1 MSKLVLHV
9 ILKLS
14 LPRGKLCNIELLK
27 IDVSDPDADTVVLE
41 EQYAKIA
48 LLMCYPFHRIND
60 LMIEGSFWMLVDEQR
75 IMHFDK
81 KKTRFCANGFEIL
94 QNIQDRVAS
103 EKRLRRAHN
112 VLTRVTYC
120 TDPDEKRK
128 YGNNDDDDKSPDI
141 TSFCHF
147 NE

>member
-1 MSKLVLHV
+1 MFFGQQPKM
-9 ILKLS
+9 
-14 LPRGKLCNIELLK
+14 N
-27 IDVSDPDADTVVLE
+27 
-41 EQYAKIA
+41 
-48 LLMCYPFHRIND
+48 
-60 LMIEGSFWMLVDEQR
+60 
-75 IMHFDK
+75 FDK
-81 KKTRFCANGFEIL
+81 KKTRFWPKGFEIL

-112 VLTRVTYC
+112 ELTRVTYC
-120 TDPDEKRK
+120 TDPDVKRK